1 VLTSAAG
8 FAPVA
13 DIPHLEI
20 LNRDDQ
26 SVMLSLLVPNQN
38 YYVDEGNFIRFVL
51 FDIVNAPSMQTS
63 DSFELTFYEFDD
75 VIMKVTQGIT
85 VTADPGKL

>member
-1 VLTSAAG
+1 MLTSAAG
-8 FAPVA
+8 FAPIT

-26 SVMLSLLVPNQN
+26 SIMLSLLVPNQN

-51 FDIVNAPSMQTS
+51 FDIVNAPSKQTS

-75 VIMKVTQGIT
+75 VIM
-85 VTADPGKL
+85 